1 MNLSLGK
8 ADFPWLVLCYGGV
21 FAAATAAL
29 SKRLDGRDAR
39 RAGRAAWCAAWL
51 GATLVAL
58 LEPWGSWP
66 PVNLSCAFVAAAWTA
81 AAAAWA
87 ELARRPATAIAIWS
101 LAVAGVGVAVGRVSS
116 LPVGL
121 ALAVAVAFG
130 GLVERAMRR
139 AAWLPFRL
147 AAYWASFVGTFA
159 VLVPIALST
168 RDQAPR
174 WCSAPHAAPIAAVLL
189 LAAIPLA
196 VAGTRALVAAGGT
209 PEPLDPPTS
218 LSRAGIYTHL
228 RHPIQLAEILV
239 VGSGAVLVG
248 TRASLAFFALFSCA
262 LAGPIR
268 LLEER
273 ALVTRFGTSAAE
285 YLRACPAFIPRGW
298 GGRKPDS
305 ARRPAPLTA
314 IPGSS
319 LGVAVGG
326 TAEAKSPAHDGRGQ
340 AGPCRD
346 LLG

>member
-1 MNLSLGK
+1 MNLSLGR
-8 ADFPWLVLCYGGV
+8 ADFPWLVLCYGGA

-51 GATLVAL
+51 SVTLVGL
-58 LEPWGSWP
+58 TEPWRSWP

-87 ELARRPATAIAIWS
+87 NLARRPTTAAAIWS
-101 LAVAGVGVAVGRVSS
+101 LAVAGVGVAVGCVSRW
-116 LPVGL
+116 PEGL
-121 ALAVAVAFG
+121 ALAIAVAFG

-139 AAWLPFRL
+139 AVWLPFRL
-147 AAYWASFVGTFA
+147 AMYWASFVGTFA
-159 VLVPIALST
+159 VLIPIALSA

-174 WCSAPHAAPIAAVLL
+174 WCSAPHAAPIAVILL

-209 PEPLDPPTS
+209 PEPFDPPAF
-218 LSRAGIYTHL
+218 LSRAGIYAHL
-228 RHPIQLAEILV
+228 RHPIQLAVILI

-248 TRASLAFFALFSCA
+248 TRASLAFFVLFSCA

-273 ALVTRFGTSAAE
+273 ALVARFGPSAAE
-285 YLRACPAFIPRGW
+285 YRRACPAFVPRQTWYRGTLSIW
-298 GGRKPDS
+298 RD
-305 ARRPAPLTA
+305 RPNAHAPLRSDA
-314 IPGSS
+314 P
-319 LGVAVGG
+319 VA
-326 TAEAKSPAHDGRGQ
+326 TPRSRG
-340 AGPCRD
+340 
-346 LLG
+346 

>member
-1 MNLSLGK
+1 MNLALGK
-8 ADFPWLVLCYGGV
+8 ADLPWLVLCYGGA

-51 GATLVAL
+51 GVTLVVL
-58 LEPWGSWP
+58 VEPWRSWP

-87 ELARRPATAIAIWS
+87 NLARRPVATAAIWS
-101 LAVAGVGVAVGRVSS
+101 LAVTGVGVVVGRVSS
-116 LPVGL
+116 VPVGL

-159 VLVPIALST
+159 VLVPIALSA

-174 WCSAPHAAPIAAVLL
+174 WCSVSHAAPIAGVLL
-189 LAAIPLA
+189 LVAIPLA

-218 LSRAGIYTHL
+218 LSRTGIYAHL
-228 RHPIQLAEILV
+228 RHPIQLAEILI
-239 VGSGAVLVG
+239 VGSGAMLVG
-248 TRASLAFFALFSCA
+248 TRASLTFFALFSCA

-273 ALVTRFGTSAAE
+273 ALVARFGPSAVE
-285 YLRACPAFIPRGW
+285 YRRACPAFV
-298 GGRKPDS
+298 
-305 ARRPAPLTA
+305 
-314 IPGSS
+314 PG
-319 LGVAVGG
+319 
-326 TAEAKSPAHDGRGQ
+326 TR
-340 AGPCRD
+340 
-346 LLG
+346 